1 MYYFILVNNQQQG
14 PYSVSEL
21 RSRAL
26 TPETLV
32 WAAGMEQWRPACQ
45 VDELRVL
52 FQSAASGAPEP
63 PHQQPAD
70 AQGGNNFREN
80 DSQYSASSG
89 QYGTSDGGQYSA
101 PSGQFRDS
109 DSQFR
114 EAGSRPAAP
123 ARHRRHSGC
132 AMLLGMTGLVIVAM
146 FVGLVITCP
155 TPDKHREAVTE
166 EVNRIVERA
175 ADSNSDAWGMLGN
188 MIASRLVGVVIDH
201 ALHVDNYMV
210 CSVGRIHYKGKD
222 KTVSFGILNH
232 VFTFDADDIE
242 RAMKQGSDAYDH
254 YGSPSSPD
262 DTAAPDDTPVPDD
275 DSSAPDGGTSDDGTD
290 EPDDTPADGV
300 DL

>member
-1 MYYFILVNNQQQG
+1 MYYFVLVNGQQQG
-14 PYSVSEL
+14 PYSESEL
-21 RSRAL
+21 YSHAV
-26 TPETLV
+26 PPDALV
-32 WAAGMEQWRPACQ
+32 WTAGMDQWMPACQ
-45 VDELRVL
+45 VEALRTMFPHAGFDASVPPYQ
-52 FQSAASGAPEP
+52 QS
-63 PHQQPAD
+63 AD
-70 AQGGNNFREN
+70 AQSGNFVHGMG
-80 DSQYSASSG
+80 SQYGASYG
-89 QYGTSDGGQYSA
+89 QYGAYDDQDGTSDGQYSA
-101 PSGQFRDS
+101 S

-114 EAGSRPAAP
+114 ESGSRPSAAG
-123 ARHRRHSGC
+123 RHHRHGGC
-132 AMLLGMTGLVIVAM
+132 GTLLGMTGLVIVAM

-155 TPDKHREAVTE
+155 TPNKHREAVTE

-242 RAMKQGSDAYDH
+242 RAMKQGGDAYDH
-254 YGSPSSPD
+254 YSSPSSPD
-262 DTAAPDDTPVPDD
+262 DTAAPDDTPAPDD

>member
-70 AQGGNNFREN
+70 ALGGNNFREN
-80 DSQYSASSG
+80 DSQYSASS
-89 QYGTSDGGQYSA
+89 GQYSA

-132 AMLLGMTGLVIVAM
+132 AMLLGITGLVIVAM
-146 FVGLVITCP
+146 FVGLVVTCP

-166 EVNRIVERA
+166 EITRIVERA
-175 ADSNSDAWGMLGN
+175 SDSNNDAWGMLGT
-188 MIASRLVGVVIDH
+188 MIMPRLVGVVIDH

-210 CSVGRIHYKGKD
+210 CSVGRVHYKGKD

-242 RAMKQGSDAYDH
+242 RAMKQGGDAYDH
-254 YGSPSSPD
+254 YSSPSSPG
-262 DTAAPDDTPVPDD
+262 DTAAPDDTTAPDD
-275 DSSAPDGGTSDDGTD
+275 DSSVPDGGTSDDGTD

>member
-63 PHQQPAD
+63 PHQQSAD

-89 QYGTSDGGQYSA
+89 QYGA
-101 PSGQFRDS
+101 PDGQFRDS

-123 ARHRRHSGC
+123 ARHRRHGGC
-132 AMLLGMTGLVIVAM
+132 AMLLGIMGLVIVAI
-146 FVGLVITCP
+146 FVGLVVTCP

-166 EVNRIVERA
+166 EITRIVERA
-175 ADSNSDAWGMLGN
+175 SDSNNDAWGMLGT
-188 MIASRLVGVVIDH
+188 MIVPRLVGVVIDH

-210 CSVGRIHYKGKD
+210 CSVGRVHYKGKD

-242 RAMKQGSDAYDH
+242 RAMKQGGDAYDH
-254 YGSPSSPD
+254 YSSPSSPD
-262 DTAAPDDTPVPDD
+262 DTAAPDGTSAPDD
-275 DSSAPDGGTSDDGTD
+275 DSQVPDDGASDDGTD
-290 EPDDTPADGV
+290 EPDDTPADGA